1 MVLTGLTAF
10 LIIVLMFFPVCPNTQ
25 AQSGTTFTPTDKF
38 SIPELNGSIR
48 FSLNGSC
55 SVATLQNGTWI
66 FKDLRLNNSQPLGA
80 LKISAENSNVTI
92 LSYRATNTSIPTL
105 RLTYTVQG
113 EGKQTVNLDLQQQTR
128 VNEWSVNLDGQPY
141 VSEGNGWKLLH
152 DDTLFITG
160 ATHNATITHYTYS
173 TFDDSNLPFYQK
185 HSVAIITAAVVAL
198 TVTIAI
204 VIKVKVRK

>member
-1 MVLTGLTAF
+1 MVLTGLAAV

-66 FKDLRLNNSQPLGA
+66 FKDLRLNNSQPLGT

-92 LSYRATNTSIPTL
+92 LSYRATNTSLPTL
-105 RLTYTVQG
+105 RLSYTVQG
-113 EGKQTVNLDLQQQTR
+113 EGKQTVNLDLQQKSR

-141 VSEGNGWKLLH
+141 VDEGHGWKLLP

-160 ATHNATITHYTYS
+160 ATHNATITHYTYV
-173 TFDDSNLPFYQK
+173 DESNLPFYQR
-185 HSVAIITAAVVAL
+185 HSVVIITAGVVAL
-198 TVTIAI
+198 TVTIALL
-204 VIKVKVRK
+204 IKVKVRR